1 METPAKLLRYIVY
14 CSFDYHVKDIQ
25 LLSNMKYEL

>member
-1 METPAKLLRYIVY
+1 MERGVMETPAKLLRYIVY

-25 LLSNMKYEL
+25 L